1 MSGPHAQEIS
11 LRAPAGSAT
20 ASAVRRL
27 ARHLADGDRPQLA
40 AAQEISLAP
49 ARLRH
54 PRPPSALARHL
65 ADGDR
70 ARLARHL
77 AAEVREISG

>member
-11 LRAPAGSAT
+11 LRAPGSAT
-20 ASAVRRL
+20 RVTPS
-27 ARHLADGDRPQLA
+27 DR
-40 AAQEISLAP
+40 
-49 ARLRH
+49 
-54 PRPPSALARHL
+54 LARHL

>member
-11 LRAPAGSAT
+11 LRAPVSSAT
-20 ASAVRRL
+20 HVT
-27 ARHLADGDRPQLA
+27 
-40 AAQEISLAP
+40 
-49 ARLRH
+49 
-54 PRPPSALARHL
+54 PSGRLARHL

-77 AAEVREISG
+77 AAAAREISG

>member
-11 LRAPAGSAT
+11 LRASISSAT
-20 ASAVRRL
+20 HVT
-27 ARHLADGDRPQLA
+27 
-40 AAQEISLAP
+40 
-49 ARLRH
+49 
-54 PRPPSALARHL
+54 PSGRLARHL

-77 AAEVREISG
+77 AAAAREISG

>member
-1 MSGPHAQEIS
+1 MSGPHPQKIS
-11 LRAPAGSAT
+11 LRAPAG
-20 ASAVRRL
+20 
-27 ARHLADGDRPQLA
+27 A
-40 AAQEISLAP
+40 AIRVTLSG
-49 ARLRH
+49 R
-54 PRPPSALARHL
+54 LARHL